1 MIIIEVLKFS
11 KEQEQQYAE
20 LIKFLD
26 EAFLQCSFG
35 ETYDEIRNNVMNYSV
50 GFLKLT
56 NVPFSGTFLRL
67 EAYAKAKYKE
77 LVTKRC
83 QATSSND
90 VVNDIDFLFS

>member
-11 KEQEQQYAE
+11 EEQEKQYAK

-26 EAFLQCSFG
+26 EAFLQIPFG
-35 ETYDEIRNNVMNYSV
+35 ETYAEIRNNVMHYSV
-50 GFLKLT
+50 GFLSKNT
-56 NVPFSGTFLRL
+56 VPFSGTFLRL